1 MKTKVLDNI
10 ITSDEL
16 FFMYNQIICTPMWNV
31 QGISSDFEEDW
42 QKKYNRAP
50 IFSVKSIECRLLKR
64 F

>member
-42 QKKYNRAP
+42 QKN
-50 IFSVKSIECRLLKR
+50 IIVHLFFL
-64 F
+64 